1 MLKVI
6 YGSDVKLLELELT
19 KEIKKH
25 HFDSIKVIKDLTN
38 FTDIYLFTHQ
48 INLFEENK
56 VFVFYNNEIFSNLD
70 NFLLIEKYLNEIS
83 NDQNINLIILY
94 NNKISL
100 ASKIQN
106 FSKQHCFIEVKDLN
120 EEMKINFIENFL
132 INKNICFDQ
141 TNLNLINVRLPN
153 NAMIIENEL
162 NKLIGMQSI
171 NNSLVK
177 NLIVDYD
184 AGNIFSLIKA
194 LIKHDINQ
202 IIVDYNKII
211 STGEDIFFIF
221 QILSYQAM
229 QIFFLKK
236 MKNNKQTQEE
246 IINSLKI
253 NYYSYKNLESLEK
266 MLDFNKLILLLDNL
280 YLFDLK
286 LKNNLYDKNN
296 IFKIFL
302 LNMFKLGF

>member
-25 HFDSIKVIKDLTN
+25 YFDSIKVIKDLAN

-48 INLFEENK
+48 INLFEETK
-56 VFVFYNNEIFSNLD
+56 AFVFYNNEIFSNLD

-132 INKNICFDQ
+132 INKNISFDQ

-177 NLIVDYD
+177 NLIIDYD
-184 AGNIFSLIKA
+184 TANIFSLLKA

-211 STGEDIFFIF
+211 STGEDIFFVF

>member
-19 KEIKKH
+19 KEIKKD

-56 VFVFYNNEIFSNLD
+56 AFVFYNSEIFSNLD

-83 NDQNINLIILY
+83 DNQNINLIILY

-100 ASKIQN
+100 AKKIQ
-106 FSKQHCFIEVKDLN
+106 FFFKQHCFIEVKDLN

-132 INKNICFDQ
+132 IDKNICFDP
-141 TNLNLINVRLPN
+141 TNLNLINIRLPN

-171 NNSLVK
+171 SNTLVK
-177 NLIVDYD
+177 NLIIDYD
-184 AGNIFSLIKA
+184 TANIFSLLKA

-202 IIVDYNKII
+202 IIIDYNKII
-211 STGEDIFFIF
+211 STGEDIFFVF

-236 MKNNKQTQEE
+236 MKNNKRTQEE

>member
-19 KEIKKH
+19 KEIKKY

-48 INLFEENK
+48 INLFEESK
-56 VFVFYNNEIFSNLD
+56 AFVFYNNEIFSNLD

-177 NLIVDYD
+177 NLIIDYD
-184 AGNIFSLIKA
+184 TANIFSLLKA

-202 IIVDYNKII
+202 IIIDYNKII
-211 STGEDIFFIF
+211 STGEDIFFVF

-229 QIFFLKK
+229 QVFFLKK

>member
-1 MLKVI
+1 MLTV
-6 YGSDVKLLELELT
+6 SFNDRL
-19 KEIKKH
+19 
-25 HFDSIKVIKDLTN
+25 N
-38 FTDIYLFTHQ
+38 N
-48 INLFEENK
+48 NLK
-56 VFVFYNNEIFSNLD
+56 
-70 NFLLIEKYLNEIS
+70 
-83 NDQNINLIILY
+83 
-94 NNKISL
+94 
-100 ASKIQN
+100 KIQ
-106 FSKQHCFIEVKDLN
+106 FFFKQHCFIEVKDLN

-132 INKNICFDQ
+132 IDKNICFDP
-141 TNLNLINVRLPN
+141 TNLNLINIRLPN

-171 NNSLVK
+171 SNTLVK
-177 NLIVDYD
+177 NLIIDYD
-184 AGNIFSLIKA
+184 TANIFSLLKA

-202 IIVDYNKII
+202 IIIDYNKII
-211 STGEDIFFIF
+211 STGEDIFFVF

-236 MKNNKQTQEE
+236 MKNNKRTQEE

>member
-48 INLFEENK
+48 INLFEESK
-56 VFVFYNNEIFSNLD
+56 AFVFYNNEIFSNLD

-132 INKNICFDQ
+132 INKNISFDQ

-162 NKLIGMQSI
+162 SKLIGMQSI

-177 NLIVDYD
+177 NLIIDYD
-184 AGNIFSLIKA
+184 TANIFSLLKA

-202 IIVDYNKII
+202 IIIDYNKII
-211 STGEDIFFIF
+211 STGEDIFFVF

-229 QIFFLKK
+229 QVFFLKK